1 MVKGA
6 AERKQKSL
14 LVSYAMNKTITLQ
27 SIKPNNPL
35 YGECGELCVISK
47 QLYNVGLYELR
58 QTLFNHN
65 EFLNYKV
72 LYQKMKENENW
83 TALPRKISNKVW
95 MQVTGSWS
103 DWLKALKEYKKNPG
117 KFTGKP
123 RLPKYNKSMNVVTYE
138 QGALGTR
145 GLAENQISLSKTN
158 IILETSL
165 IEGEV
170 KEVKIIPKK
179 SRFLIKVT
187 YAEEMKSN
195 KLDYNKIAGIDLGL
209 NNLMSVATNQADIQP
224 IMVNGRPLKSIN
236 RRWNKQK
243 AKLQSKLKK
252 GVFNSHKIKKL
263 AEKRNNQVDT
273 YLHIASRS
281 VVNWLVENNIGTLII
296 GKNSQWKTG
305 IKIGKRNNQ
314 NFVQIP
320 HTRLIKL
327 VKYKFEQENGIA
339 VVNEE
344 SYTSKASALDK
355 DNIPKFS
362 KYRKQTPKLSGKRVK
377 RGLYKTLKGLLI
389 NADING
395 ALNIIRKVAKN
406 SLDDLVSDKQFIH
419 HCATPK
425 FLQLDVAYQ

>member
-1 MVKGA
+1 
-6 AERKQKSL
+6 
-14 LVSYAMNKTITLQ
+14 MNKTITLQ

-58 QTLFNHN
+58 QTLFNHS

-72 LYQKMKENENW
+72 LYQQMKKNENW

-95 MQVTGSWS
+95 KQVTGSWS
-103 DWLKALKEYKKNPG
+103 HWLKALKEYKKNPS
-117 KFTGKP
+117 KFTGRP
-123 RLPKYNKSMNVVTYE
+123 RLPKYNKAMNIVTYE

-145 GLAENQISLSKTN
+145 GLPENKIRLSKTN
-158 IILETSL
+158 IILDTSL

-170 KEVKIIPKK
+170 KEIKIIPQKGK
-179 SRFLIKVT
+179 FIIKAT
-187 YAEEMKSN
+187 YTEKIKYNELN
-195 KLDYNKIAGIDLGL
+195 YNKIAGIDLGL
-209 NNLMSVATNQADIQP
+209 NNLITVATNQADIQP
-224 IMVNGRPLKSIN
+224 IMVNGRALKSIN
-236 RRWNKQK
+236 HHWNKQK
-243 AKLQSKLKK
+243 AKLQSQLKK
-252 GVFNSHKIKKL
+252 CVFNSHKIRYL
-263 AEKRNNQVDT
+263 TEKRNNKVDT

-281 VVNWLVENNIGTLII
+281 IVDWLVKNDIGTLIV
-296 GKNSQWKTG
+296 GKNAQWKTG

-314 NFVQIP
+314 NFASVP
-320 HTRLIKL
+320 HTRLISL
-327 VKYKFEQENGIA
+327 IKYKFEQQNGI
-339 VVNEE
+339 VIIHEE

-355 DNIPKFS
+355 DDIPKFS
-362 KYRKQTPKLSGKRVK
+362 KYRKQTPKFSGKRVK

-425 FLQLDVAYQ
+425 FLKLDVAYQ